1 MAGEDFDVDCFL
13 NLDAMDE
20 EISVEA
26 LLEAADANAQLQLD
40 PATLGQPLTVPA
52 SPPVHHQQALPE
64 SSSAYGFDEQIM
76 MQAPITHVNHPDVQ
90 QHLQHPQAPVQHHQM
105 LVGSGFHDQMHM
117 PAPIP
122 HFQTNIQAAP
132 LDQVPETGVLLQN
145 FLDESTLALDIH
157 GFDEEMLMTASEDEE
172 EFPDLPSPDSFPMY
186 DIDEA
191 FISDEVNQA
200 DANVIPYHGPMEDE
214 ERFVPL
220 APGRLQCG
228 DCRVVRQIRVQTD
241 TEEGLIR
248 LHGTTNGRFEHA
260 ILDRTYIGN
269 DSEAPRAERL
279 YVDFSRRTGEW
290 VLNFIANIIW
300 SLKNETVGVVE
311 DSDEPVNT
319 PPIVNDAYQLMEIA
333 MLKIIDSTPE
343 YAQMAGALSLPRA
356 AQPAPM
362 PPPPPLTTQP
372 APAMEAASDA
382 NVSHKIIKP
391 DIFES
396 RPFVRIEQSS
406 DSARVHSTRQQERRE
421 EQETR
426 QYLHDLKEKAQMDL
440 DVQKQALAVKRFCRK
455 KQWTYRLNLI
465 KRINKKIIKM
475 EKRAL
480 TYPLSR
486 LLKIRDTFDKLV
498 VEKENLVAHIT
509 TAMNNESGNK
519 GSYSVGKNDDEAGPS
534 STKKL

>member
-1 MAGEDFDVDCFL
+1 MAGEHFDVDCFL
-13 NLDAMDE
+13 NLDAIDE
-20 EISVEA
+20 ELSVEA
-26 LLEAADANAQLQLD
+26 LLEGADATAQLQLD

-52 SPPVHHQQALPE
+52 SSPVHDQP
-64 SSSAYGFDEQIM
+64 SAYGFDEQM
-76 MQAPITHVNHPDVQ
+76 MRQDPINHPDV
-90 QHLQHPQAPVQHHQM
+90 QHPQAPVQHHQM
-105 LVGSGFHDQMHM
+105 LVGSGFHDQMPM

-132 LDQVPETGVLLQN
+132 SDQVPETDVLLQN
-145 FLDESTLALDIH
+145 FLDESTLAIDFH

-172 EFPDLPSPDSFPMY
+172 EFTDHPSPDSFPMY

-200 DANVIPYHGPMEDE
+200 DANVIPYHGPMDDE

-248 LHGTTNGRFEHA
+248 LHGATNGRFEHA
-260 ILDRTYIGN
+260 ILDRRYIGN

-279 YVDFSRRTGEW
+279 RRTGEW

-300 SLKNETVGVVE
+300 SLKNETAGVVE
-311 DSDEPVNT
+311 DSNEPVNA
-319 PPIVNDAYQLMEIA
+319 PPIVNDAYQLLEIA
-333 MLKIIDSTPE
+333 MLKIIDSTLE
-343 YAQMAGALSLPRA
+343 NVQMPAVLSPPQA

-362 PPPPPLTTQP
+362 PPTPPLAAQP
-372 APAMEAASDA
+372 APTMEAASDA
-382 NVSHKIIKP
+382 NVSHEIINH

-396 RPFVRIEQSS
+396 RPFVRVEQSS
-406 DSARVHSTRQQERRE
+406 NSARDHSTRQQERRE
-421 EQETR
+421 EEETR
-426 QYLHDLKEKAQMDL
+426 QYLRDLKEKAQRDL

-480 TYPLSR
+480 AYPLSR
-486 LLKIRDTFDKLV
+486 LLKLRDAFDKLV
-498 VEKENLVAHIT
+498 VEKENLVSHIT
-509 TAMNNESGNK
+509 MAMGNERGSN
-519 GSYSVGKNDDEAGPS
+519 GSYRVGKNDDEAGPS
-534 STKKL
+534 STKKV

>member
-40 PATLGQPLTVPA
+40 PATLGQQLTVPNAQVFPDVQATASLITLLLYSQVPA

-90 QHLQHPQAPVQHHQM
+90 QHLQHPLAPVQHHQM

-228 DCRVVRQIRVQTD
+228 DCRVVRQIRVQTGKHVLFLPLLIYYKTGRNICSLLD
-241 TEEGLIR
+241 NFLHVIWQTQKKGSSVSTVPPMEGLNMRSLIAHTLAMTVR
-248 LHGTTNGRFEHA
+248 LLGPNGCMWSKCLTHIHGLQFTRELIVSLRWH
-260 ILDRTYIGN
+260 TYAHQQLQSRIVN
-269 DSEAPRAERL
+269 SL
-279 YVDFSRRTGEW
+279 YVFSFSRRTGEW

-343 YAQMAGALSLPRA
+343 YG
-356 AQPAPM
+356 
-362 PPPPPLTTQP
+362 
-372 APAMEAASDA
+372 
-382 NVSHKIIKP
+382 
-391 DIFES
+391 
-396 RPFVRIEQSS
+396 
-406 DSARVHSTRQQERRE
+406 
-421 EQETR
+421 
-426 QYLHDLKEKAQMDL
+426 
-440 DVQKQALAVKRFCRK
+440 
-455 KQWTYRLNLI
+455 
-465 KRINKKIIKM
+465 
-475 EKRAL
+475 
-480 TYPLSR
+480 
-486 LLKIRDTFDKLV
+486 
-498 VEKENLVAHIT
+498 
-509 TAMNNESGNK
+509 
-519 GSYSVGKNDDEAGPS
+519 
-534 STKKL
+534 